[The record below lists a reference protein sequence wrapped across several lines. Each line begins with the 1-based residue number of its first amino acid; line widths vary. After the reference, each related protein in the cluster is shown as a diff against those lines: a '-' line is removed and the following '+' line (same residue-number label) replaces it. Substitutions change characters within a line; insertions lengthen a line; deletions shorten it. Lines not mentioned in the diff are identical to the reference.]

1 MNKDKITTMC
11 HKVSNETGLTFNSV
25 MTYYFLES
33 VLRKLSVSKYNDKFI
48 FKGGYILSN
57 IVGLDSRSTV
67 DIDFEKLSKACERT
81 FDYRGTILDFASFKE
96 MIDIILAD
104 KKFNDRWKA
113 YANKNNYVKEISFEN
128 VIESLMLII
137 EKIILTGTGTGT
149 GKKF

>member
-1 MNKDKITTMC
+1 MNKDKITAMC
-11 HKVSNETGLTFNSV
+11 HKVSDETGLTFNSV

-104 KKFNDRWKA
+104 KGFNDRWKA

-128 VIESLMLII
+128 VIESLILII
-137 EKIILTGTGTGT
+137 EQIILIGTGTGT
-149 GKKF
+149 GKKI